1 MELEGKIWKSKKFW
15 LVEVPSLD
23 IMTQGKTME
32 EALMMIEDVIYELGF
47 SYLPNIT
54 KKTFQITVNDYS
66 KGVIGVSASD
76 SKRLFS
82 LVLKRQRE
90 KSQTTIRE
98 AADRLGSKS
107 PNSYAQYENGK
118 INISL
123 DKFEDLLHA
132 ANPSTHSLL
141 RVI

>member
-15 LVEVPSLD
+15 LIEVLSLD

-32 EALMMIEDVIYELGF
+32 EAMMMIEDVVYELAY
-47 SYLPNIT
+47 SYLPDIT
-54 KKTFQITVNDYS
+54 KKTFRVTVNDYS
-66 KGVIGVSASD
+66 KGVIGVSVSD

-98 AADRLGSKS
+98 AASRLGSKS
-107 PNSYAQYENGK
+107 PNSYAQYESGK

>member
-23 IMTQGKTME
+23 IMTQGKTMKD
-32 EALMMIEDVIYELGF
+32 AMRMIEDVIYELGL

-54 KKTFQITVNDYS
+54 KKTFKISVNDYS
-66 KGVIGVSASD
+66 KGVIGVSTSD
-76 SKRLFS
+76 SKLLFS

-98 AADRLGSKS
+98 AATRLGSKS

-123 DKFEDLLHA
+123 DKFRDLLHA
-132 ANPSTHSLL
+132 ANPAIHSLL